1 MINRGAFHRKVVL
14 DVVTQ
19 YGDLLC
25 YAQPKL
31 QRDREVVLAAVANS
45 SWAVKY
51 VAEELLNDDNFAL
64 EMIRANAMTLRMLP
78 ERCRHD
84 KDLVLAAVSGDG
96 RCLALSALQDDVD
109 FAREAVCCSA
119 EALQFVPQ
127 ELKADFSLV
136 LDAVSADG
144 RALRFASSH
153 LRSERCVALAAVR
166 SRAEAMA
173 FAGQELLADRS
184 FVLEALKLQGAALEH
199 VPHFQEDED
208 LVLAAV
214 ASDCSALRF
223 SALRCQR
230 SFVMRAVA
238 AVGSSGLALQFVPE
252 SLKSDEEVV
261 WCAVSQDPGALF
273 FAPSFQSDQAF
284 LLRCAHCGAL
294 EFADPGGDWA
304 KETPCG
310 SPWQD
315 VFAFRHL
322 SEELRN
328 DREVLLHA
336 AALGEWDFEGD
347 KDFQEE
353 ARRLRSA
360 SAMVRRHPTSR
371 CGKTCDCF
379 HGCSSLNGL

>member
-1 MINRGAFHRKVVL
+1 MEMVPAGVARPVEVEVPQVVL

-78 ERCRHD
+78 D
-84 KDLVLAAVSGDG
+84 
-96 RCLALSALQDDVD
+96 
-109 FAREAVCCSA
+109 
-119 EALQFVPQ
+119 
-127 ELKADFSLV
+127 
-136 LDAVSADG
+136 
-144 RALRFASSH
+144 RAISVGNH

-230 SFVMRAVA
+230 SFVMRAVVTAGMCLEHVFAELLEDKELVLA

-261 WCAVSQDPGALF
+261 WCA
-273 FAPSFQSDQAF
+273 
-284 LLRCAHCGAL
+284 
-294 EFADPGGDWA
+294 FADPGLKSNKGFA
-304 KETPCG
+304 LKVLAE
-310 SPWQD
+310 D

-328 DREVLLHA
+328 DREFRLQETKTSKKRHAGCGAPLRWSGAILLA
-336 AALGEWDFEGD
+336 GIW
-347 KDFQEE
+347 
-353 ARRLRSA
+353 
-360 SAMVRRHPTSR
+360 
-371 CGKTCDCF
+371 
-379 HGCSSLNGL
+379 SSELSVDIP